1 MRQHPEAPFIRYLTW
16 ANTEVLVPNDI
27 GAHREVLHAQCYS
40 FSKSKWFLRIVK
52 EVAGHG
58 LILMEGDEHRAHRKM
73 LNGPFSLKN
82 IRRLET
88 IFQSKARDICTFFDQ
103 CIAQDDGRTGAMDCT
118 TTFSKA
124 ILDIMGSAILGINLD
139 YVKPGDG
146 APNASLKG
154 RVDTLGGK
162 WNFHDAYEVFFSPGV
177 VGKMLLVVNCVVP
190 VRWLP
195 LEANR
200 EFLSATDW
208 LNDVLRNL
216 IRDRYRQVAHA
227 VSSGKY
233 ESKDSR
239 DLVTFIV
246 EESLLGGVTEGIGED
261 EFLGHLLEF
270 MAAGH
275 DTSANMLSWSLYV
288 LATHPDIQTRLREEV
303 NTLPASPN
311 YAQLD
316 RLPYLENFSK
326 EVLRMYCPGKAPH
339 ARTGGGK
346 RC

>member
-227 VSSGKY
+227 VSSG

-239 DLVTFIV
+239 DGVTVIG
-246 EESLLGGVTEGIGED
+246 EDSLPGGVTEGIGGD

>member
-1 MRQHPEAPFIRYLTW
+1 
-16 ANTEVLVPNDI
+16 
-27 GAHREVLHAQCYS
+27 
-40 FSKSKWFLRIVK
+40 
-52 EVAGHG
+52 
-58 LILMEGDEHRAHRKM
+58 
-73 LNGPFSLKN
+73 
-82 IRRLET
+82 
-88 IFQSKARDICTFFDQ
+88 
-103 CIAQDDGRTGAMDCT
+103 MDCT

-139 YVKPGDG
+139 YVKPGDDG
-146 APNASLKG
+146 PDASPKG
-154 RVDTLGGK
+154 RTDDPLSGK
-162 WNFHDAYEVFFSPGV
+162 WTFYDAYEVFFSPGV
-177 VGKMLLVVNCVVP
+177 IGKILLVVNCVVP

-208 LNDVLRNL
+208 LNDVLRNV
-216 IRDRYRQVAHA
+216 IRDRYRQVSQA

-246 EESLLGGVTEGIGED
+246 EESLLGGVTEGIGEN

-275 DTSANMLSWSLYV
+275 DTSANTLSWSLYV

-303 NTLPASPN
+303 STLPASPT

-326 EVLRMYCPGKAPH
+326 EVLRMYSPCKTPH
-339 ARTGGGK
+339 VRTG
-346 RC
+346 RERF